1 MPAVVSLDAKRVDK
15 LSAKA
20 AAHDREA
27 FGALCDRYHAELLSY
42 ARRRVPT
49 REDAEDLVEHAF
61 YKALR
66 SIPSKDRR
74 NPFNVWLFHI
84 AKNLITDFYRTQK
97 RHEPIE
103 DEVSMVV
110 SAEGEPALWTVER
123 GRLRPDTSPA
133 RSDSGAV
140 SGRAG
145 VPRDRAAARAAAPG
159 GGAEQLAGRVP
170 RLERA
175 GEGNLVAVWI
185 A

>member
-20 AAHDREA
+20 AAGDREA
-27 FGALCDRYHAELLSY
+27 FGALYDRYHAELLSY

-66 SIPSKDRR
+66 SIPRKNPR

-103 DEVSMVV
+103 DEVSTII
-110 SAEGEPALWTVER
+110 SAE
-123 GRLRPDTSPA
+123 
-133 RSDSGAV
+133 
-140 SGRAG
+140 
-145 VPRDRAAARAAAPG
+145 
-159 GGAEQLAGRVP
+159 EQVLNG
-170 RLERA
+170 
-175 GEGNLVAVWI
+175 
-185 A
+185 